1 VQVAIPNPRAAAA
14 ACIAGAAILIAIGLA
29 PVTASLRFDPAWLA
43 LVQRKA
49 YLFVTEWQPK
59 EWARIAIPLT
69 TLGVGA
75 LALEP
80 SHARTFCKAALIVAA
95 AGILL
100 TLLGGDWLRI
110 APITQSQPWR
120 FLWITTVVSTLL
132 LPPIIG
138 RGWQQ
143 GSMGRVSA
151 LLLIAVWVLRGEV
164 YPLELAPLAF
174 LAAWAASTRREVP
187 PTAQRW
193 LVGCAWLILALS
205 VVWTEAV
212 LWLFAKGLPFH
223 FDIRLLVLQARTWG
237 RDGTLP
243 ALLVTGIWWVCRKET
258 PRMVLLPL
266 TAAVTVLFFVLL
278 PLGISERTWSFYSPA
293 AFEAYAPWRALIPP
307 GTEVFWAKG
316 DPIPAWVLLQR
327 PSYMT
332 VQQTGSNLFSRR
344 AGLELER
351 RANVLRQAFGLDGAG
366 PQALTLA
373 TLCAR
378 SDLKFLVTS
387 YDLQS
392 PALAD
397 APAGAPKDYQALRL
411 YRCDRE

>member
-1 VQVAIPNPRAAAA
+1 
-14 ACIAGAAILIAIGLA
+14 
-29 PVTASLRFDPAWLA
+29 
-43 LVQRKA
+43 
-49 YLFVTEWQPK
+49 
-59 EWARIAIPLT
+59 
-69 TLGVGA
+69 
-75 LALEP
+75 
-80 SHARTFCKAALIVAA
+80 
-95 AGILL
+95 
-100 TLLGGDWLRI
+100 
-110 APITQSQPWR
+110 
-120 FLWITTVVSTLL
+120 
-132 LPPIIG
+132 
-138 RGWQQ
+138 
-143 GSMGRVSA
+143 
-151 LLLIAVWVLRGEV
+151 
-164 YPLELAPLAF
+164 
-174 LAAWAASTRREVP
+174 
-187 PTAQRW
+187 
-193 LVGCAWLILALS
+193 
-205 VVWTEAV
+205 
-212 LWLFAKGLPFH
+212 
-223 FDIRLLVLQARTWG
+223 
-237 RDGTLP
+237 
-243 ALLVTGIWWVCRKET
+243 
-258 PRMVLLPL
+258 MVLLPL